1 MSTRMNHTIGGQ
13 RSHPIGRRVAA
24 AVAVSVTV
32 ALAGAT
38 HAHAESNTPS
48 QPIIE
53 QIAARATGGS
63 GTVAVTVTFGRAGT
77 KPWATVQATE
87 VKIGASVCLASRP
100 VWKWAPGTS
109 GPTATCTL
117 ESVPAGKTLKIS
129 ARARNIYGFGPWSPP
144 VPFRAKAGTVW
155 KRGR

>member
-87 VKIGASVCLASRP
+87 VTIGA
-100 VWKWAPGTS
+100 S

-117 ESVPAGKTLKIS
+117 ESVPAGKTLEIS
-129 ARARNIYGFGPWSPP
+129 ARARNISGFGPWSPP
-144 VPFRAKAGTVW
+144 VPFRAKAGTFW
-155 KRGR
+155 K